1 MTVRTEAF
9 RDNPRKVAIFYG
21 PLVLC
26 STIDA
31 GKPVPVIV
39 SDIDRIPSGV
49 EPAEMPLCF
58 KGSPAIFRRA
68 GTEQGVAVTL
78 IPYYREYERPHVVY
92 WDVLTRPR
100 PPQRGAPAGH
110 AAGQRRV

>member
-1 MTVRTEAF
+1 
-9 RDNPRKVAIFYG
+9 
-21 PLVLC
+21 
-26 STIDA
+26 
-31 GKPVPVIV
+31 
-39 SDIDRIPSGV
+39 
-49 EPAEMPLCF
+49 MPLCF

-92 WDVLTRPR
+92 WDVLAAA
-100 PPQRGAPAGH
+100 PPAGAGAPAGH